1 MHTLQL
7 NVAFAILSLVSLIS
21 GHARIKHPRPLAA
34 APENPGGNYYNW
46 PLSADGRDFPCKG
59 LHKKAGVDKTPT
71 EVWKAGLPAR
81 FE

>member
-1 MHTLQL
+1 MCWIS
-7 NVAFAILSLVSLIS
+7 VFSLLCFVSVVI

-34 APENPGGNYYNW
+34 AVDSPAGNYYNG
-46 PLSADGRDFPCKG
+46 PLRSDGGDFPCKG

-71 EVWKAGLPAR
+71 ETWQAGEQTR